1 MKDVYITSTNLY
13 GGMYLYQIWCDGVV
27 YDSMISRTGWLTW
40 SQQQDIADGYREVL
54 NSWEGIK

>member
-1 MKDVYITSTNLY
+1 MKDV
-13 GGMYLYQIWCDGVV
+13 YLYQIWCDGVV